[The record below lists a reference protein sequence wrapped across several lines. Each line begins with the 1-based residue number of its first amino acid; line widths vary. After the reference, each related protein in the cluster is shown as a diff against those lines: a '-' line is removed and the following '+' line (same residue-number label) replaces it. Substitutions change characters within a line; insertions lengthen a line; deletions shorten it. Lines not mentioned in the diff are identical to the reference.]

1 MGYRRKPRIADGL
14 LVIGIAISM
23 ICLMTLSIPH
33 TELPV
38 TVASLLTERSASPVV
53 LTSPM
58 TSHVRRGHHAASIAV
73 SSDPQ
78 KIVQT
83 APSGRIASRADQ
95 GGQDDP
101 RTYLQEA
108 AAVAQRYPW
117 AGPWRGETR
126 TDLWINA
133 PGSIGSTSP
142 PAE

>member
-1 MGYRRKPRIADGL
+1 MPRIADGL

-23 ICLMTLSIPH
+23 IGLMAFSIRQ
-33 TELPV
+33 TELQV
-38 TVASLLTERSASPVV
+38 TVASLLAKRSASPVV
-53 LTSPM
+53 LTTPM
-58 TSHVRRGHHAASIAV
+58 SSRVRPGHHTASVTV

-83 APSGRIASRADQ
+83 APSGRIASRDDQ